1 MKKLALK
8 TYGKILAFVLSLF
21 GLHSCDI
28 VEPRVEYGTPS
39 ADYIVKGKIT
49 SVDTKKPIKGIRVI
63 TPYDMY
69 KDQADTVLTNE
80 SGEYEV
86 KKSRVFPYKYGKMKI
101 YAEDPDGESND
112 GTFNPDSLEVTF
124 TKNDLIKKGSGNW
137 YEGTYQKTEQNI
149 SLRNQPIA
157 EYGVRAAEY
166 KEKDTTASEENRKK

>member
-28 VEPRVEYGTPS
+28 VEPRVEYGSPS

-49 SVDTKKPIKGIRVI
+49 SADTKKPIKGIRVI

-69 KDQADTVLTNE
+69 KGQADTVTTNE
-80 SGEYEV
+80 AGEYEV
-86 KKSRVFPYKYGKMKI
+86 KKNRIFPYEYGKMKI
-101 YAEDPDGESND
+101 YAEDPDGVAND
-112 GTFNPDSLEVTF
+112 GIFEPDSLEVTF

-137 YEGTYQKTEQNI
+137 YEGTYKKTEQNI
-149 SLRNQPIA
+149 LLRNQPIA

-166 KEKDTTASEENRKK
+166 NEKDSTASDKNRKK